1 MRNSTYYLEI
11 GQGVKSLRGSDRGF
25 DCRLTVVRPSADRRF
40 MALKVLTVLLLIL
53 TVGVGNVF
61 GDELTVA
68 DGTSTN
74 ECIPLFGYYGD
85 TGGTTSQVIYPAS
98 ILGDLAGGTIES
110 LMFYANT
117 TSASWSGTWAVSLA
131 EVSNTSLSGI
141 ITPSDPVE
149 VFRGKLSI
157 VDGKTTI
164 TFTTPFEYSGENN
177 LLVEIALKSTGNCP
191 SAYYL
196 GISSS
201 GSSWCSKKYQNQ
213 NFLPKVTFT
222 YTAAAPVTC
231 AKPSDLINTT
241 LSASSATFT
250 WSAGGSEGEWQYI
263 CLPAA
268 TPVDWGS
275 TSVKTATSTTAT
287 VDELSPTTDYKFYV
301 RANCGASDGVSKEI
315 SAAFTTPC
323 GVYSL
328 PWEYGFESSTETGS
342 GKIPSC
348 WSAKTYGSSTIYPY
362 VIANSYSTYSRS
374 GNNCLYFY
382 GGASSSPQSIILP
395 EFDTDLKDL
404 TLSFYYNNQTTDTD
418 YPTLRVGY
426 YSIDGD
432 PSSTFVLYGTA
443 LELTSGYKLAEI
455 DLKDIP
461 TTVKHLVIYYA
472 DGDLSH
478 AVYVDDI
485 KLIRTPNCNK
495 PSELSCTSVTVN
507 TATLA
512 WTAGG
517 SETAW
522 NVRYKADGDA
532 DWTVVPAN
540 ANPFTLPGLS
550 GNTHYTAQVQADC
563 GGDQSEWN
571 STSAIFKTECGAIL
585 STELPWSYGFEDVT
599 PESGEYIIP
608 DCWARIPDDNNTSV
622 RPNAGYSTY
631 SRTGTKS
638 LWLYGGTTY
647 GGAKTIVFPE
657 FEENIANLTVEFYY
671 KTTSTGSN
679 YGKPTIGYIN
689 TAGTFV
695 GLHTFDQSASNA
707 YAFAEF
713 AFPSSFEDTPANI
726 AIQYAG
732 GTYAYSSGNM
742 YIDDISVKKTPD
754 CVKPTNLVCDAT
766 TATTATLS
774 WTKGKSE
781 TAWKVQYSTSATFA
795 SDNVEV
801 NAATNSA
808 FEITG
813 LAANTLYYV
822 HVQAACESEYSD
834 AISFRTDC
842 EAITSFPWSADF
854 ETYPNY
860 STPVCWDNSGST
872 SVSYNPSEPIVWTT
886 YNFTSSRML
895 WMKNFHAKSGTALI
909 NTPSFVL
916 PSDKAYELKFDYA
929 NFADCGPL
937 KVKISQ
943 NGGEFAEVSS
953 YAESGST
960 TYSDP
965 GTLNEAIISLEAYKG
980 KTITIQFFAQANFSA
995 GAIYIDNLEIRL
1007 APSCFKPAT
1016 LNAATDITPDGAT
1029 FSWTASASNNENY
1042 YQYICVPTGE
1052 TPNWAT
1058 STKVA
1063 KAEENQAVISGKAAG
1078 TYDFYVRSWCA
1089 EEDQSEAVKGSFTTA
1104 TIPAPASVSVTGITN
1119 NSALAEWTAP
1129 SVAYA
1134 VQYQYSLVQSGDPVW
1149 SAATSDLSHLFDG
1162 LTASTNYTLYVRTYF
1177 DATHVGA
1184 QASTSFT
1191 TMCDPIVI
1199 SSVAYKEDFSSFP
1212 VCWDNSEGTT
1222 TNSSYKWSSVA
1233 GGKEGNG
1240 MRFEGVGNDLG
1251 NTNIFASPFFTL
1263 NADADLTFYW
1273 KNAKTG
1279 EYKVQIAVKGGARED
1294 LVTGLVSTNAWTKA
1308 EKALTEYQG
1317 KTIQLFFC
1325 GTSANDGNAN
1335 LYLDE
1340 LSITPV
1346 SCRKPAALN
1355 EATAITTDGA
1365 TLTWT
1370 AGGADD
1376 YQYAVAE
1383 VGTAEGDLVWNN
1395 ISALSVTL
1403 TGLQASTSYDFYVRT
1418 YCDGENQSEA
1428 RKVNFKTTCGVAVL
1442 PFEENFNTTARLFIP
1457 DCWNNTEG
1465 TSADSY
1471 KWSVETYS
1479 GKNSTNGVRFNSST
1493 NDDGATSILA
1503 TPEIQLGAEKYILSF
1518 WCKNPT
1524 GGDFKVQI
1532 EGEGIAREDLLTG
1545 LTGIADWTLKYIEVP
1560 AKFANKKV
1568 QLFFCGTSNAGDA
1581 NAYIS
1586 VDNIRVARG
1595 EIFAD
1600 GGSPESRL
1608 AGMEGQTID
1617 FIMERPMQFNGYYN
1631 TLCLPFD
1638 LSAAQLADP
1647 ESPLY
1652 NNTVKVFD
1660 YATIDN
1666 AAEMELQLAIAGASD
1681 IQAGVP
1687 YFVKY
1692 DGAAGAARNNFLFKE
1707 VRIAASTAGSKEDSG
1722 VEYRGIFNP
1731 LTVSGN
1737 EYIFVGAENQLYW
1750 PGVNRTMNN
1759 FRAYFY
1765 VSENAAVGNIP
1776 VRRGMIARIV
1786 EREETTTGINEIS
1799 NDSSIRAQKVLEN
1812 DQVVIIRN
1820 GVKYNM
1826 QGKKIQ

>member
-1 MRNSTYYLEI
+1 MRNSTYLL
-11 GQGVKSLRGSDRGF
+11 SL
-25 DCRLTVVRPSADRRF
+25 
-40 MALKVLTVLLLIL
+40 VLTALLCLPW
-53 TVGVGNVF
+53 GNTAWA
-61 GDELTVA
+61 DETLTVA
-68 DGTSTN
+68 DGTATNSNVPVWGYWGDAEQHNQLIYPSSLLTEMVGKNIKKMTFYVSSPASAKWTSTFTIGLAVV
-74 ECIPLFGYYGD
+74 EESSISGDGGYYATYYHNSAEVTTIYNGELD
-85 TGGTTSQVIYPAS
+85 GTGSTMVVEFNEAFYYEGGNLLFDLTSTGGNYKDAS
-98 ILGDLAGGTIES
+98 
-110 LMFYANT
+110 FY
-117 TSASWSGTWAVSLA
+117 
-131 EVSNTSLSGI
+131 
-141 ITPSDPVE
+141 
-149 VFRGKLSI
+149 
-157 VDGKTTI
+157 
-164 TFTTPFEYSGENN
+164 GENQSATAN
-177 LLVEIALKSTGNCP
+177 IASHGNKTATSSSTG
-191 SAYYL
+191 
-196 GISSS
+196 SS
-201 GSSWCSKKYQNQ
+201 
-213 NFLPKVTFT
+213 FLPKTTFT

-231 AKPSDLINTT
+231 DKPTDLEVPAGNITSSSALITWAGANNTV
-241 LSASSATFT
+241 LEYKLHSAS
-250 WSAGGSEGEWQYI
+250 EWTVVS
-263 CLPAA
+263 P
-268 TPVDWGS
+268 T
-275 TSVKTATSTTAT
+275 TTAT
-287 VDELSPTTDYKFYV
+287 THLLTGLDNPCQYDVRVKNVCGGTDGESKYETTSFV
-301 RANCGASDGVSKEI
+301 
-315 SAAFTTPC
+315 TPC
-323 GVYSL
+323 GPKAL
-328 PWEYGFESSTETGS
+328 PFG
-342 GKIPSC
+342 
-348 WSAKTYGSSTIYPY
+348 
-362 VIANSYSTYSRS
+362 V
-374 GNNCLYFY
+374 
-382 GGASSSPQSIILP
+382 
-395 EFDTDLKDL
+395 
-404 TLSFYYNNQTTDTD
+404 
-418 YPTLRVGY
+418 
-426 YSIDGD
+426 
-432 PSSTFVLYGTA
+432 
-443 LELTSGYKLAEI
+443 
-455 DLKDIP
+455 
-461 TTVKHLVIYYA
+461 
-472 DGDLSH
+472 
-478 AVYVDDI
+478 
-485 KLIRTPNCNK
+485 
-495 PSELSCTSVTVN
+495 
-507 TATLA
+507 
-512 WTAGG
+512 
-517 SETAW
+517 
-522 NVRYKADGDA
+522 
-532 DWTVVPAN
+532 
-540 ANPFTLPGLS
+540 
-550 GNTHYTAQVQADC
+550 
-563 GGDQSEWN
+563 
-571 STSAIFKTECGAIL
+571 
-585 STELPWSYGFEDVT
+585 YGFEDVAT
-599 PESGEYIIP
+599 AYNLYNVPECWDKVASGNYP
-608 DCWARIPDDNNTSV
+608 YVYGYNSGKSGNSV
-622 RPNAGYSTY
+622 YF
-631 SRTGTKS
+631 K
-638 LWLYGGTTY
+638 GG
-647 GGAKTIVFPE
+647 V
-657 FEENIANLTVEFYY
+657 
-671 KTTSTGSN
+671 TGSSEQVLILPELDAELSTLSVSF
-679 YGKPTIGYIN
+679 YHKESKDETYWGTDYVYAKFEVGYVKSGVFTGISG
-689 TAGTFV
+689 A
-695 GLHTFDQSASNA
+695 LDQLE
-707 YAFAEF
+707 AFATEPTEI
-713 AFPSSFEDTPANI
+713 ALTGSTIPSDAKL
-726 AIQYAG
+726 AIRYAG
-732 GTYAYSSGNM
+732 GVDNGNG
-742 YIDDISVKKTPD
+742 YIDDIRVYVTPS
-754 CVKPTNLVCDAT
+754 CSKPTLGN
-766 TATTATLS
+766 
-774 WTKGKSE
+774 
-781 TAWKVQYSTSATFA
+781 
-795 SDNVEV
+795 
-801 NAATNSA
+801 
-808 FEITG
+808 
-813 LAANTLYYV
+813 
-822 HVQAACESEYSD
+822 
-834 AISFRTDC
+834 
-842 EAITSFPWSADF
+842 
-854 ETYPNY
+854 
-860 STPVCWDNSGST
+860 
-872 SVSYNPSEPIVWTT
+872 
-886 YNFTSSRML
+886 
-895 WMKNFHAKSGTALI
+895 
-909 NTPSFVL
+909 
-916 PSDKAYELKFDYA
+916 
-929 NFADCGPL
+929 
-937 KVKISQ
+937 
-943 NGGEFAEVSS
+943 
-953 YAESGST
+953 
-960 TYSDP
+960 
-965 GTLNEAIISLEAYKG
+965 
-980 KTITIQFFAQANFSA
+980 
-995 GAIYIDNLEIRL
+995 
-1007 APSCFKPAT
+1007 
-1016 LNAATDITPDGAT
+1016 ATDITPDGAT
-1029 FSWTASASNNENY
+1029 FSWTAGGTETQWQYCVVAKDAEATGWSEPTTEHTYTITGKNANTAYDFYVRSYCDEGSQSDGVKKSFTTAIVAAPTNVAISAITTTGATASWTAAAGITTYQYCVVEAGNEPTWNKAVDNVSVALGGLSASTSYDFYVRSFYAANGATAAAAKVNFRTACDAETASWSEDFEDETANAVPACWSNAGSTATTSTTYGAPTEAIWAVYSYSSNKSIRMCNAYANTGVAQVTSPVITLPVSPAYEFKFDYAHTATCGNFKVQISTDGGASFTDLGEYGPTVASPSEYNGGTNPETFKTDEVISLAAYSGNIVLRFVANSDYKGGAIFIDNIAIREAPSCFKPATLAEASAITPNGATFSWMASASNNENY

-1052 TPNWAT
+1052 TPDWAT

-1063 KAEENQAVISGKAAG
+1063 KAEENQAVISGLAAG

-1119 NSALAEWTAP
+1119 NRASAEWTAP

-1149 SAATSDLSHLFDG
+1149 SAATSDLSHLFEG
-1162 LTASTNYTLYVRTYF
+1162 LEANTNYTLYVRTYF
-1177 DATHVGA
+1177 DAAHVGA

-1212 VCWDNSEGTT
+1212 VCWDNSEGST

-1240 MRFEGVGNDLG
+1240 MRFEGVDNDLG

-1395 ISALSVTL
+1395 ISAQSVTL

-1532 EGEGIAREDLLTG
+1532 EGEDIAREDLLTG

-1608 AGMEGQTID
+1608 AALNGETID
-1617 FIMERPMQFNGYYN
+1617 FVMERPMQFNGYYN

-1638 LSAAQLADP
+1638 LSAAQLADLDC
-1647 ESPLY
+1647 PLY
-1652 NNTVKVFD
+1652 NNTVKIFD
-1660 YATIDN
+1660 YATIVD
-1666 AAEMELQLAIAGASD
+1666 AGEMELQLAIASASD

-1687 YFVKY
+1687 CFVKY
-1692 DGAAGAARNNFLFKE
+1692 DGAAGAVRNNFLFKE

-1731 LTVSGN
+1731 VGAQGQA
-1737 EYIFVGAENQLYW
+1737 YIFVGAENQLYW
-1750 PGVNRTMNN
+1750 PGENRTMNN

-1786 EREETTTGINEIS
+1786 EREETATGINEIS

-1812 DQVVIIRN
+1812 DQVIIIRN

-1826 QGKKIQ
+1826 QGQKIQ